1 MVRYCQRRYKRT
13 LVTSLTRQ
21 DVLAHQ
27 KQVPWPVLY
36 QVEQDLLLCRAMVAI
51 FNDAFLSEQV
61 AMRGGT
67 VLHKVHLAPASRY
80 SEDID
85 LVVVGDRPEEHV
97 RAALKRV
104 LTDVLGK
111 QKSWGWES
119 LKLAVRNMAK
129 PSRILRVIYEV
140 PSVSEPGRT
149 LTIEVEA
156 NVTERLP
163 YLPVLKFPFSFPFR
177 GQELSTAIPSFDI
190 HEMLGTKMRALF
202 QRKKGRDLFDLYWA
216 LTTQPVEEISC
227 VEVLKCFQHYMKEE
241 KTIVSRQEFL
251 EHLENRLQDSGF
263 CTDMAPLLRTGLE
276 YDVKTAGAHVRNGLI
291 MGLDE

>member
-1 MVRYCQRRYKRT
+1 MT
-13 LVTSLTRQ
+13 PLTRQ
-21 DVLAHQ
+21 DVLLHQ

-51 FNDAFLSEQV
+51 FTDDFLSGQV

-104 LTDVLGK
+104 LVDVLGK
-111 QKSWGWES
+111 HKASTWAT

-140 PSVSEPGRT
+140 PSVSEPGKM

-156 NVTERLP
+156 NVTERTP
-163 YLPVLKFPFSFPFR
+163 YMPVVKFPFCVPFQE
-177 GQELSTAIPSFDI
+177 QELCADIPSYDI

-202 QRKKGRDLFDLYWA
+202 QRTKGRDLFDLYWA
-216 LTTQPVEEISC
+216 LSQNSAVEC
-227 VEVLKCFQHYMKEE
+227 AEVIKCFQHYMREE
-241 KTIVSRQEFL
+241 ETEVSRQEFL
-251 EHLENRLQDSGF
+251 EHLDLRLQDSGF
-263 CTDMAPLLRTGLE
+263 CSDMTHLLRSGLV
-276 YDVKTAGAHVRNGLI
+276 YDPQEAGRYVRENLI
-291 MGLDE
+291 MSLAV